1 MTKAIQQS
9 VEFKVSPE
17 RLYETYLDSRKHTAA
32 TGAKAKLGRRV
43 GAAFTA
49 FDGALKGKNLLLVPN
64 KTIVQAWRADHWKD
78 SDGDSI
84 LVLTFSKTAK
94 GGRVDLVH
102 ANVPEHDHCGVTEGW
117 RTYYWHPWRAYFAT
131 HGQ

>member
-1 MTKAIQQS
+1 MTKAIQHF

-17 RLYETYLDSRKHTAA
+17 RLYETYMDSRKHSAA

-43 GAAFTA
+43 GAAFSA
-49 FDGALKGKNLLLVPN
+49 FDGALLGKTLLLVPN
-64 KTIVQAWRADHWKD
+64 QMIVQSWRADHWED

-84 LVLTFSKTAK
+84 LVLTFTKTAK

-102 ANVPEHDHCGVTEGW
+102 ANVPEHDHRGVTEGW
-117 RTYYWHPWRAYFAT
+117 RSYYWQPWKAYFAKQG
-131 HGQ
+131 H